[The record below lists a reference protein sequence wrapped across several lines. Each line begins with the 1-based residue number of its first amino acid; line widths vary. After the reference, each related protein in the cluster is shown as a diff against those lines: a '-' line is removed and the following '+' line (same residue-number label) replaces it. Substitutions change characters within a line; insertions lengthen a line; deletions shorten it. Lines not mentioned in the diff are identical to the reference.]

1 MEAPQITQPLRSN
14 FPGTLPTQGHPPM
27 MMGMRPGV
35 PSMINPYTILPEQE
49 EKKR

>member
-1 MEAPQITQPLRSN
+1 MEAPQIPPNIRPN
-14 FPGTLPTQGHPPM
+14 FTGTMPGQGHPPM

-35 PSMINPYTILPEQE
+35 PSMINPFSILPEQE

>member
-1 MEAPQITQPLRSN
+1 MEVPTIPQNIRPN
-14 FPGTLPTQGHPPM
+14 FTGPNQLPM

-35 PSMINPYTILPEQE
+35 NNMINPYTILPEQE